1 MTLCGVCGVVN
12 INNHQVDPQIVATM
26 MKWLAHRGPDDE
38 GMWHRRN
45 VGIGFRRL
53 SILDLSGGHQPMTG
67 EDSNIVSVVN
77 GEIYNYRELRSVLQK
92 QGHRFTS
99 ESDAE
104 VVPHLYEQG
113 GIDQVIQKIRGMF
126 AVALWDARDESLYLI
141 RDHFGIKPLYYRFAE
156 NTMTFSSEIKSLL
169 SGLPQIPPVN
179 IQAVWDYFT
188 FQYVPDPL
196 TMFEGVCELPAA
208 HYLRLH
214 DGKIQVQRY
223 WELEFHPDPRL
234 DMERAAERIREA
246 MTDSV
251 YRHKQSDVRWG
262 AYLSSGIDST
272 LVVALLR
279 KSQEVDTFSIG
290 FSGKHREINE
300 LRLARDTAKA
310 LGTRHHEVEVDRE
323 EYQEKLPEIIVAQEN
338 PIADPSAPAL
348 YFLAREAKK
357 FVTVILSGEGSDE
370 LFGGY
375 PIYQEPLALKPFQKL
390 PKTVRE
396 SLWWT
401 AQKLPP
407 GTKGRG
413 YIQRGMTPLKRRF
426 IGNAHMFSEEDKKE
440 FLGADVYNRAQS
452 SFRVTDPYYSLPY
465 ELDDPAVMQT
475 VDCHTWLPGDILM
488 KADKMSMAHSL
499 ELRVPFLDVEVF
511 ERVAKFLP
519 LALRVNRAT
528 TKVALRKAA
537 EGIVPEEVVNRP
549 KLGFPIPIVDWIA
562 GDMRPFIRDVF
573 ATVHPDFL
581 DTGYFQGLLDSP
593 QYVFN
598 RDRKIWTGLVFLL
611 WYRQFI
617 AADTKFDAQ
626 RPISL
631 L

>member
-1 MTLCGVCGVVN
+1 MCGVCGVVN
-12 INNHQVDPQIVATM
+12 ANNHNVDPHVIAGM

-45 VGIGFRRL
+45 VGLGFRRL

-67 EDSNIVSVVN
+67 EDSTVVSVVN
-77 GEIYNYRELRSVLQK
+77 GEIYNYRELRSMLQK
-92 QGHRFTS
+92 KGHHFRS

-104 VVPHLYEQG
+104 VVPHLYEEG
-113 GIDQVIQKIRGMF
+113 GIDEVVRKIRGMF
-126 AVALWDARDESLYLI
+126 AMAIWDAQHESLYLI
-141 RDHFGIKPLYYRFAE
+141 RDHFGIKPLYYRFEEGVLA
-156 NTMTFSSEIKSLL
+156 FSSEIKSLL
-169 SGLPQIPPVN
+169 SALPQVPSVN
-179 IQAVWDYFT
+179 KQAIWDYFT

-196 TMFEGVCELPAA
+196 TMFEGVYELPAA

-214 DGKIQVQRY
+214 GKQVSLQRY
-223 WELEFHPDPRL
+223 WQLEFHPDPAL
-234 DMERAAERIREA
+234 DLERAVHIIRDA
-246 MTDSV
+246 LTDSV
-251 YRHKQSDVRWG
+251 NRHKNSDVRWG

-279 KSQEVDTFSIG
+279 ESHEVDTFSIG
-290 FSGKHREINE
+290 FSGRHREINE
-300 LRLARDTAKA
+300 LGLARATAKA

-375 PIYQEPLALKPFQKL
+375 PIYQEPLALEPFRRL
-390 PKTVRE
+390 PRALRE

-401 AQKLPP
+401 ASKLPP

-413 YIQRGMTPLKRRF
+413 YIQRGMTPLNRRF
-426 IGNAHMFSEEDKKE
+426 IGNARMFSEEDKKE
-440 FLGADVYNRAQS
+440 FLASEVYHAVQS
-452 SFRVTDPYYSLPY
+452 SFRVTDPYYALPY
-465 ELDDPAVMQT
+465 ELDDSAVMQT

-499 ELRVPFLDVEVF
+499 ELRVPFLDVELF
-511 ERVAKFLP
+511 EKAARSLP
-519 LALRVNRAT
+519 QHLRVNRSI
-528 TKVALRKAA
+528 TKVALRRAA

-562 GDMRPFIRDVF
+562 GDMQPFIRDVF
-573 ATVHPDFL
+573 STVQPEFL
-581 DTGYFQGLLDSP
+581 DAGYFQHLLDTP

-611 WYRQFI
+611 WYQRFI
-617 AADTKFDAQ
+617 GSNAVFDAR

-631 L
+631 S

>member
-1 MTLCGVCGVVN
+1 MCGVCGVVN
-12 INNHQVDPQIVATM
+12 INNHPVDPQVIAAM
-26 MKWLAHRGPDDE
+26 MKRLAHRGPDDE
-38 GMWHRRN
+38 GMWHHQN

-53 SILDLSGGHQPMTG
+53 SILDLSGGHQPMSG

-77 GEIYNYRELRSVLQK
+77 GEIYNYRDLRRMLEEK
-92 QGHRFTS
+92 GHRFKS
-99 ESDAE
+99 QSDAE
-104 VVPHLYEQG
+104 VIPHLYEEG
-113 GIDQVIQKIRGMF
+113 GIDGVIEKIRGMF
-126 AVALWDARDESLYLI
+126 AVAIWDARKESLYLV
-141 RDHFGIKPLYYRFAE
+141 RDHFGIKPLYYRFE
-156 NTMTFSSEIKSLL
+156 DGTLTFSSEIKSLL
-169 SGLPQIPPVN
+169 SALPQIPAVN
-179 IQAVWDYFT
+179 TQALWDYFT

-196 TMFEGVCELPAA
+196 TMFEGVYQLPSA
-208 HYLRLH
+208 HYLNLH
-214 DGKIQVQRY
+214 NGKMHLQRY
-223 WELEFHPDPRL
+223 WTLEFHPDRTL
-234 DMERAAERIREA
+234 DLPQATQRIRDA

-251 YRHKQSDVRWG
+251 NRHKQSDVRWG

-279 KSQEVDTFSIG
+279 QSHEVDTFSIG

-300 LRLARDTAKA
+300 LNLARDTAKA
-310 LGTRHHEVEVDRE
+310 LGTRHHEVELSQED
-323 EYQEKLPEIIVAQEN
+323 YQEKLPEIIRAQEN

-375 PIYQEPLALKPFQKL
+375 PIYQEPLALELFRKL
-390 PKTVRE
+390 PRPLRE

-401 AQKLPP
+401 AKKLPP

-413 YIQRGMTPLKRRF
+413 YIQRGMTPLNRRF
-426 IGNAHMFSEEDKKE
+426 VGNARMFSEEEKKE
-440 FLGADVYNRAQS
+440 FLQKDVYAQVQS

-465 ELDDPAVMQT
+465 ELDDSAIMQT

-488 KADKMSMAHSL
+488 KVDKMSMAHSL
-499 ELRVPFLDVEVF
+499 ELRVPFLDVELF
-511 ERVAKFLP
+511 ERAAQSLP
-519 LALRVNRAT
+519 LHLRVNRST

-537 EGIVPEEVVNRP
+537 EGIVPEQVVNRP

-562 GDMRPFIRDVF
+562 KDMQPFIRDIF
-573 ATVHPDFL
+573 STVHPEFL
-581 DTGYFQGLLDSP
+581 DTGYFQGLLDTS

-611 WYRQFI
+611 WYQQFI
-617 AADTKFDAQ
+617 AASNTQFDAR